1 MNEDF
6 TQPSAESGTP
16 TQPEMSSDQE
26 GAVQQPATQ
35 TGAERKTEQGLFQEL
50 KRATSLE
57 EILVLGSRGLRSEK
71 NSIHPLVLNVMA
83 EALNEVG
90 EPELAAQHLLKSEDV
105 RFSNQQTEVNTN
117 LLNRLE
123 EVTDLLG
130 DKLPKQLTELMA
142 AIRNHW

>member
-1 MNEDF
+1 
-6 TQPSAESGTP
+6 
-16 TQPEMSSDQE
+16 
-26 GAVQQPATQ
+26 
-35 TGAERKTEQGLFQEL
+35 
-50 KRATSLE
+50 
-57 EILVLGSRGLRSEK
+57 
-71 NSIHPLVLNVMA
+71 MA

-90 EPELAAQHLLKSEDV
+90 EPELAAQYLLKSEDV